1 MFRAAPLA
9 PVLLLLVALHGCS
22 SARSTP
28 ALRPA
33 SMPTRH
39 VLANGVR
46 VVVQEQRAS
55 SVVALQLWVA
65 AGGRDEAPSELGLA
79 HYLEHMVF
87 KGTSTRPL
95 GAIDREVESVGGRI
109 NAATSLDYTY
119 YHMLVPVARAAA
131 GIDILADVAVNASL
145 DAGALEREKLVV
157 LEEMRR
163 ADDNPGLSLLR
174 RLYTLVFD
182 GHPYGRPVIGT
193 PDLVRGLTREGL
205 AGFYRRHY
213 TPRAFTLVVVGPVT
227 PAEVVSAA
235 THAFSFIPRGGTDRL
250 PVAPAPPAAWRTVE
264 VTRPG
269 AHAYLALGW
278 TAPRLDHV
286 DTPAMDLLV
295 TILGQMPSSRL
306 PRSLRDRLSLVNSIS
321 SGYSPLEAGG
331 IVSVSAQVE
340 AGTLAR
346 AEAEILAEIRRVQTE
361 GVTDA
366 ELRRAITHEEA
377 DYEFSYETAEGR
389 ARRLGRAETMWRVED
404 ELAYVNRLRAVTR
417 EQIRAAARRYLDLQR
432 YARVAFVPGPRP

>member
-1 MFRAAPLA
+1 MFRAAPVA
-9 PVLLLLVALHGCS
+9 PVLFLLIALHGCS
-22 SARSTP
+22 SARST
-28 ALRPA
+28 AAVRA
-33 SMPTRH
+33 SSLPSRH

-55 SVVALQLWVA
+55 AVVALQLWVA
-65 AGGRDEAPSELGLA
+65 AGGRDEAASELGLA

-95 GAIDREVESVGGRI
+95 GAIDREVEGVGGRI

-119 YHMLVPVARAAA
+119 YHMLVPVARATT
-131 GIDILADVAVNASL
+131 GIGTLADIAVNASL
-145 DAGALEREKLVV
+145 DATALEREKLVV

-174 RLYTLVFD
+174 RLYTLVFE

-227 PAEVVSAA
+227 PDDVIATAA
-235 THAFSFIPRGGTDRL
+235 RAFSFIPRGGDDRL
-250 PVAPAPPAAWRTVE
+250 PVPAPPSAAKRTVD

-278 TAPRLDHV
+278 PAPRLDHA
-286 DTPAMDLLV
+286 DTPAVDLLV

-306 PRSLRDRLSLVNSIS
+306 PRSLRDRLGLVNSIS

-331 IVSVSAQVE
+331 IVSVSAQLE
-340 AGTLAR
+340 PGTLAR
-346 AEAEILAEIRRVQTE
+346 VEAEILADIRRLQTD

-366 ELRRAITHEEA
+366 ELRRALTHEEA

-389 ARRLGRAETMWRVED
+389 ARDEGDGGAAESAQDVAPPHGRGSGMKAT
-404 ELAYVNRLRAVTR
+404 RA
-417 EQIRAAARRYLDLQR
+417 
-432 YARVAFVPGPRP
+432 